1 VLATE
6 GLRVDG
12 KLPVAFWVGVC
23 LKLSLVLLFLV
34 PILHADMEQYEAK
47 GMSWRVVIF
56 PLTALIIPTMW
67 RLTGSRAPYPYLA
80 DNLAVIPPLTD
91 VLWNTLDT
99 FLARSSDIANLS
111 RTPSATSGRTSWA
124 RRRVPRSPSS
134 RRVRAIRS
142 PSPIWRPRSQAP
154 ETAPYDRRMTDRLP
168 RTLLHLEGLAV
179 ATAATILY
187 FHLGYPWWLFV
198 VLALAPDLSML
209 GYVAGPAVG
218 ATAYNV
224 AHTYVLPVALALVGV
239 LADGALAVQV
249 GLIWITHIGV
259 DRGIGYGLK
268 YRTAFRD
275 THLQRV

>member
-1 VLATE
+1 
-6 GLRVDG
+6 
-12 KLPVAFWVGVC
+12 
-23 LKLSLVLLFLV
+23 
-34 PILHADMEQYEAK
+34 
-47 GMSWRVVIF
+47 
-56 PLTALIIPTMW
+56 
-67 RLTGSRAPYPYLA
+67 
-80 DNLAVIPPLTD
+80 
-91 VLWNTLDT
+91 
-99 FLARSSDIANLS
+99 
-111 RTPSATSGRTSWA
+111 
-124 RRRVPRSPSS
+124 
-134 RRVRAIRS
+134 
-142 PSPIWRPRSQAP
+142 
-154 ETAPYDRRMTDRLP
+154 MTDRLP

-268 YRTAFRD
+268 YRTAFKD